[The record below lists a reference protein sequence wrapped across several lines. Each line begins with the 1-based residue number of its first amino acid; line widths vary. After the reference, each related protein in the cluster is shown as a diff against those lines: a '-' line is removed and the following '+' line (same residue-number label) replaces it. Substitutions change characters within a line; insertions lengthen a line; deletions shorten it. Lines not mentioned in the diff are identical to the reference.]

1 MGGIQQDGCRGRAGD
16 GKGSRRGSV
25 HKEGKTPLGL
35 VLNLMQ
41 SRYKALLKSHVIGAL
56 KEGGEYFR
64 ALHGDSGRRRGQKKI
79 WPALELGGVG
89 ERVSNQN

>member
-1 MGGIQQDGCRGRAGD
+1 MQGRAGD

-25 HKEGKTPLGL
+25 HKEGKNPLGL

-56 KEGGEYFR
+56 KGGEYFR
-64 ALHGDSGRRRGQKKI
+64 ALQGDSGRWRGQKKI